1 MRGPSRLDLQDLK
14 NAMTAAGLDAVVT
27 VMPENVYYAT
37 GTLILTTWD
46 IPHRLALGVF
56 PNGGDPTLIVCDIE
70 EPQARDE
77 SWIKDIR
84 GYVEYAQSPIDVLAG
99 VLKEKGLADKRVG
112 TELSY
117 LAAIYYEQLKQL
129 LPNLKLVRS
138 ESVWDG
144 LRQIKSPEE
153 VALLKRAANVTEQA
167 VYEAWGAVHIG
178 STEKEIVDDMNTR
191 QLKLGADA
199 LAFSVLG
206 IGAHTLQGHPHPGPK
221 RLERGETMRVDIGA
235 KFDGYYSDLARVAV
249 GGKPSARQRD
259 IYKKLRDIQR
269 STIAMMKPGVRAC
282 DVFQHCLH
290 GFEQA
295 GLPIKM
301 PHVGHSMGIVLHEAP
316 MIEPGNSAEL
326 KAGMI
331 INIEPLFKDPGV
343 SAYHLEDLVHVTS
356 QGPVILSDYNN
367 TEEMFVIE

>member
-1 MRGPSRLDLQDLK
+1 
-14 NAMTAAGLDAVVT
+14 MTAAGLDAAVT
-27 VMPENVYYAT
+27 VMPENVYYAA

-56 PNGGDPTLIVCDIE
+56 PNGGEPALIVCDIE
-70 EPQARDE
+70 EPQARAE
-77 SWIKDIR
+77 SWVQDIR
-84 GYVEYAQSPIDVLAG
+84 GYVEYAQSPIDMLAD
-99 VLKEKGLADKRVG
+99 VLKEKGLAQKQVG

-117 LAAIYYEQLKQL
+117 LAAIYYERLKHL
-129 LPNLKLVRS
+129 LPDLKLVRS

-153 VALLKRAANVTEQA
+153 VALLKHAANVTEQA
-167 VYEAWGAVHIG
+167 IYDAWSAAQIG
-178 STEKEIVDDMNTR
+178 STEKDIVVDIDAR
-191 QLKLGADA
+191 QLRLGADS

-206 IGAHTLQGHPHPGPK
+206 IGSHTLQGHPHPGPK

-235 KFDGYYSDLARVAV
+235 KYDGYYSDVARVAV
-249 GGKPSARQRD
+249 GGQPTERQRD

-269 STIAMMKPGVRAC
+269 GTIAMMKPGVRAC
-282 DVFQHCLH
+282 DVFQHCLR
-290 GFEQA
+290 GFQQV

-301 PHVGHSMGIVLHEAP
+301 PHVGHSIGIVLHEAP

-326 KAGMI
+326 KAGMV
-331 INIEPLFKDPGV
+331 INIEPLYKDPSV
-343 SAYHLEDLVHVTS
+343 AAYHLEDLVHITPS
-356 QGPVILSDYNN
+356 GPVILSDHNN